1 MMTMALGTLHWMAPE
16 LLDNKQY
23 SLKVDVYSFAVVMW
37 EICARKTPYYE
48 LSNPM
53 AIMKYVTIDKKRPN
67 MTIIDVN
74 CPPKLLELIQI
85 CWQEDPEKRP
95 QFSQILDVL
104 AVIDSTVPSQ

>member
-37 EICARKTPYYE
+37 EICARRTPYFE

-67 MTIIDVN
+67 MTIIDAN
-74 CPPKLLELIQI
+74 CPAKLLELIQI
-85 CWQEDPEKRP
+85 CWQEDP
-95 QFSQILDVL
+95 
-104 AVIDSTVPSQ
+104 